1 MLKKCWTPQNNVKR
15 AWAKDEKMLNLN
27 SPPPPSNNNVKRA
40 CANAEEMLN
49 LNLPSPPSTMWSG
62 LEKMLRK
69 CLTPHNNIEGRRGGG
84 RCKENQCW
92 NCRQKSELLYLPL
105 SMNFLFLYSLCYSE
119 LHQRQQSPSVG
130 ENRRDCR
137 NCFSF
142 AKKPAV
148 YVQCDGWYLLSF
160 VENIRDSKD
169 YTVVLFISQRG
180 DILEHD
186 VLRSV
191 VCWSVSK
198 DKFCGVTRPLSG

>member
-1 MLKKCWTPQNNVKR
+1 MLRGLEPKMRKCWT
-15 AWAKDEKMLNLN
+15 WT
-27 SPPPPSNNNVKRA
+27 
-40 CANAEEMLN
+40 
-49 LNLPSPPSTMWSG
+49 LPSRPTTMYVRGLAPMLRKCWTWTSPPPSTMWSG

-69 CLTPHNNIEGRRGGG
+69 CLTPHNNIEGRKGG

>member
-1 MLKKCWTPQNNVKR
+1 M
-15 AWAKDEKMLNLN
+15 
-27 SPPPPSNNNVKRA
+27 
-40 CANAEEMLN
+40 
-49 LNLPSPPSTMWSG
+49 
-62 LEKMLRK
+62 
-69 CLTPHNNIEGRRGGG
+69 RGGG
-84 RCKENQCW
+84 ARCKENQCW
-92 NCRQKSELLYLPL
+92 NYRQKSKLLYLPL

-142 AKKPAV
+142 AKKLAV
-148 YVQCDGWYLLSF
+148 YVQCDGWYLSSF

-180 DILEHD
+180 DILKHD

-198 DKFCGVTRPLSG
+198 DKFCGVTWSLSGQVKNKKLLLSMWNRKQTSRSTRHNSHSSKDEKLFVRLDVHNSSLK

>member
-1 MLKKCWTPQNNVKR
+1 
-15 AWAKDEKMLNLN
+15 MLNLN
-27 SPPPPSNNNVKRA
+27 SPSPPPPLPPTTMFRGLEPTLRK
-40 CANAEEMLN
+40 CWTWTP
-49 LNLPSPPSTMWSG
+49 PSPPPKKKMWSG

-69 CLTPHNNIEGRRGGG
+69 CLTPHNNIEGMGRGWG
-84 RCKENQCW
+84 RCKANQRC

-148 YVQCDGWYLLSF
+148 YVQCDGWYLFSF

-180 DILEHD
+180 DILKHD

-198 DKFCGVTRPLSG
+198 DKFCRVTRSLSG